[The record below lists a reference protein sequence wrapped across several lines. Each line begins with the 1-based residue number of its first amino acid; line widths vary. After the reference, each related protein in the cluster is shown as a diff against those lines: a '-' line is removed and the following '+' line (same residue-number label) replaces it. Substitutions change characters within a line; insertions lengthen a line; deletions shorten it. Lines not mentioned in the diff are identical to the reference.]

1 MWQDNLGQPSRQVVY
16 VFGMGYFRAMKR
28 KRKKKRKK
36 ENKGAVLVQ
45 GNRCPGSKKG
55 KWKLIFQ
62 KLLQQKDIFSARVL
76 RGSGKLFEALNIFR
90 TFCVEYIFKPQARCF
105 C

>member
-1 MWQDNLGQPSRQVVY
+1 MWQDSLGQPSRQVVY
-16 VFGMGYFRAMKR
+16 VFRMGYFRTMKE
-28 KRKKKRKK
+28 KKKE

-62 KLLQQKDIFSARVL
+62 KLLQQKDIFSARFL
-76 RGSGKLFEALNIFR
+76 RGSGKLFEALNIFK